1 MRKKTA
7 LFILAL
13 LLTAAANLRPCCE
26 LSVDGNRLS
35 GLYSISCADAGERA
49 AAAAA
54 EEICPREAA
63 VPELERRYRLR
74 LSPPG
79 GEAGTVSDALLRAA
93 PGVSAACAVYVDGT
107 RLGCAESGAVLAERL
122 HGMLYEALP
131 AGVASARLDC
141 TLALEPLYTRTEF
154 VSPYGEMLSRIT
166 GAAPVIY
173 TLDWRQML

>member
-26 LSVDGNRLS
+26 LSVDGKRLS

-49 AAAAA
+49 AAAVA

-79 GEAGTVSDALLRAA
+79 GEAGTVSEA

-154 VSPYGEMLSRIT
+154 VSPYGEMLSRMT